1 MMHVIRL
8 DTRSFEDK
16 GVALMFTLVSGKTA
30 RWVAQVA
37 LAASLLATL
46 AGGSIHSAQA
56 RPTGDTSISGSV
68 TFWNAYNTVG
78 PENSTLIDKVLPAFQ
93 KAFPNVTVYS
103 QNFPYGSLLQK
114 IIASMAS
121 GDGPDVVRS
130 DIIWVPQLAK
140 IGALAST
147 DDIMATRKA
156 QFYPGPVA
164 TNYYKG
170 HYYGLPLD
178 TNTRVLIYNKA
189 VFAKAGITT
198 PPATTDE
205 FQADAV
211 KIAATGKNVFGYAE
225 GGLDGWNILPWIWS
239 FGGAITDPNGTKAT
253 GYINGPNSVAA
264 LTFLTSLLDQHLMSP
279 SLLGSGLQTSD
290 AIGKNL
296 TGMILDGPWTPPIF
310 LTTYPKLQ
318 LAFAPVPAGPN
329 GHSASVVGGEDIV
342 QLKNS
347 KNAAAAHA
355 FLQFMTS
362 PQAQILMGEVGQMP
376 VLKSVASSPL
386 LPKYY
391 AVFNKELQTAQPRTV
406 SPNWAQIDTALTTAF
421 NQALRHQATPQAALD
436 TAAKTIDP
444 LLK

>member
-1 MMHVIRL
+1 M
-8 DTRSFEDK
+8 
-16 GVALMFTLVSGKTA
+16 VAAALVT
-30 RWVAQVA
+30 
-37 LAASLLATL
+37 TL
-46 AGGSIHSAQA
+46 AGGSVGAVQA
-56 RPTGDTSISGSV
+56 RQAGVSSISGSE

-78 PENSTLIDKVLPAFQ
+78 PENSTLITKVLPLFQ
-93 KAFPNVTVYS
+93 KEYPNITVYS
-103 QNFPYGSLLQK
+103 QNYPYGSLLQK
-114 IIASMAS
+114 IIASVAS

-147 DDIMATRKA
+147 DDIMATRKS

-164 TNYYKG
+164 TTYYKG

-178 TNTRVLIYNKA
+178 TNTRVLIYNKM
-189 VFAKAGITT
+189 VFAKAGVAT
-198 PPATTDE
+198 PPATTAQFE
-205 FQADAV
+205 ADAV
-211 KIAATGKNVFGYAE
+211 KIAALGGGVYGYAE

-239 FGGAITDPNGTKAT
+239 FGGAIANPAGTTAD

-264 LTFLTSLLDQHLMSP
+264 LQFLVDLLDKKLLSP

-329 GHSASVVGGEDIV
+329 GHSSSVVGGEDLI

-355 FLQFMTS
+355 FMQFMTS
-362 PQAQILMGEVGQMP
+362 PQAQLLMGEVGQMP
-376 VLKSVASSPL
+376 VLQSLVNSPL

-406 SPNWAQIDTALTTAF
+406 SPNWGQIDTALTLAF
-421 NQALRHQATPQAALD
+421 NQALRHQATAQQALD